1 MNFRELQHSSNYRK
15 YKKYKSKYQ
24 KLQQQLQHQLH
35 GGIKGLSMDRDI
47 TDTNY
52 LLNYYLFK
60 RILPPATFETLTN
73 PTTEPVERQELVRTA
88 VATQAGVVSDYQKTS
103 DLFTGLDAN
112 KTMLMVIDMQNDFI
126 DRHFAGATGPNIP
139 DIGNIGAFAVS
150 NGSSMVKD
158 LVGFLNTHDDNFK
171 HIVFTRD
178 VHPENHC
185 SFDTPGI
192 GGIFP
197 AHCVN
202 TTPGS
207 GLIKEIQDFFGANNR
222 LELLGNTPDKKY
234 QVIFKGCHEHAD
246 SFGAFSYPQDDYLRE
261 RQVGN
266 CCKGLT
272 PEICASKTGGFYS
285 KINDET
291 VLQDGFNALD
301 NLRKSFTIPEDIEN
315 VFVVGLAGDY
325 CVCDTAVN
333 IKKGNPD
340 LNVNVIYEL
349 TRNAFIPYDKEEL
362 VQAQVEK
369 IQEDKQQKSLTDYA
383 FALNPATGNYLNVP
397 RAQLSTIN
405 TGNLGNY
412 WHFLTDPKELLERY
426 QSVGVKLNINVDTQ
440 VGEGSVFNQLTEA
453 SS

>member
-24 KLQQQLQHQLH
+24 KLQHQLQQLHQLH

-73 PTTEPVERQELVRTA
+73 PTTRPVERQELVRTA

-103 DLFTGLDAN
+103 DLFNGLDAN
-112 KTMLMVIDMQNDFI
+112 TTMLMVIDMQNDFI
-126 DRHFAGATGPNIP
+126 DRPFLGATGTEISENVR
-139 DIGNIGAFAVS
+139 IGAFAVS
-150 NGSSMVKD
+150 NGGSMVKD
-158 LVGFLNTHDDNFK
+158 LMGFLNTYDDKFK

-178 VHPENHC
+178 VHPCGHC
-185 SFDTPGI
+185 SFASG

-197 AHCVN
+197 DHCVN

-207 GLIKEIQDFFGANNR
+207 GLITEIQDFLKDPSRASQ
-222 LELLGNTPDKKY
+222 LGNTPDKKY
-234 QVIFKGCHEHAD
+234 QVIFKGCHHDAD
-246 SFGAFSYPQDDYLRE
+246 SFGALSYQADEYLTK

-266 CCKGLT
+266 CCKDLSL
-272 PEICASKTGGFYS
+272 EICASKTGGFYS
-285 KINDET
+285 KINDGT

-301 NLRKSFTIPEDIEN
+301 NLDKPFKIPGSIEN

-333 IKKGNPD
+333 IRNGDRRP
-340 LNVNVIYEL
+340 NVNVIYEL
-349 TRNAFIPYDKEEL
+349 TRNAFIPYGKEEL
-362 VQAQVEK
+362 FSADLHK
-369 IQEDKQQKSLTDYA
+369 IKDTDQPNKDLTKYVFTMDGPKYRNVSSKQLDDITAS
-383 FALNPATGNYLNVP
+383 NY
-397 RAQLSTIN
+397 S
-405 TGNLGNY
+405 NY

-426 QSVGVKLNINVDTQ
+426 QSAGVKLNINVDTQ